1 MQVPLD
7 RGVLSRTR
15 GCDGLEL
22 NHPLASPLACEINRI
37 NRKQRM
43 AATDS
48 QHRIGQDV
56 NTVDQLSSVVIL
68 GLAIAGGAAAVV
80 LSLLLIG

>member
-1 MQVPLD
+1 MQVPRVRSVRLWE
-7 RGVLSRTR
+7 TA
-15 GCDGLEL
+15 CDGPTL
-22 NHPLASPLACEINRI
+22 NHRRAPPFPCEINGS
-37 NRKQRM
+37 NGQQRM
-43 AATDS
+43 AATDT

-68 GLAIAGGAAAVV
+68 GLAVAGGAAAIV